1 MLATTLKSPVATAG
15 EIRWYNGNQVRF
27 IINPEDTQGDFSIV
41 EMTAL
46 AGTEPPTH
54 IHQNEDETFIL
65 HEGEV
70 RFFIG
75 EQVIDAKP
83 GMSVF
88 APRGI
93 RHAFKIMSPAARFH
107 MIMTPGHFANFFREM
122 STATPA
128 AGLIA
133 PPTPAQ
139 FRATV
144 QHLERRYGVYF
155 PDNSL

>member
-1 MLATTLKSPVATAG
+1 MNASKLKSPIATKG

-27 IINPEDTQGDFSIV
+27 LINPEDTEGDLSLI
-41 EMTAL
+41 EMISL
-46 AGTEPPTH
+46 AGTEPPPH
-54 IHQNEDETFIL
+54 IHQNEDETFII
-65 HEGEV
+65 HEGEI

-75 EQVIDAKP
+75 EKVIDAKP
-83 GMSVF
+83 GTTVF

-107 MIMTPGHFANFFREM
+107 MIMTPGDFANFFREM
-122 STATPA
+122 STETPA

-155 PDNSL
+155 LENSL